1 MSICKSITLS
11 TLVKTKINRCE
22 GGKVMKNVLDIYL
35 KKKGITRSELSK
47 KEELSEQKLA
57 RISKQN
63 PDSYSEE
70 TLELLAKGLATTP
83 AEVLEEL
90 RSIRDSDAL
99 YQVTNINELRQKVK
113 EKEEEFLVEGDFREL
128 LKEIEGSRV
137 SETAE
142 LGFQLGSG
150 GSGTVLAQAVLRVMN
165 FFEEDTKLENLK
177 QDIAQLYTIEFINE
191 EEAKLRLK
199 QLDY

>member
-199 QLDY
+199 Q

>member
-1 MSICKSITLS
+1 
-11 TLVKTKINRCE
+11 
-22 GGKVMKNVLDIYL
+22 MKNVLDIYL
-35 KKKGITRSELSK
+35 KKKSITRSELSK

-70 TLELLAKGLATTP
+70 TLELLAKGLATSP

-113 EKEEEFLVEGDFREL
+113 EKEEEFFVEGDFREL

-137 SETAE
+137 SESAE
-142 LGFQLGSG
+142 LGFQLGSR

-165 FFEEDTKLENLK
+165 LFEEDTKLENLK

>member
-1 MSICKSITLS
+1 M
-11 TLVKTKINRCE
+11 
-22 GGKVMKNVLDIYL
+22 
-35 KKKGITRSELSK
+35 
-47 KEELSEQKLA
+47 
-57 RISKQN
+57 
-63 PDSYSEE
+63 
-70 TLELLAKGLATTP
+70 
-83 AEVLEEL
+83 
-90 RSIRDSDAL
+90 
-99 YQVTNINELRQKVK
+99 K

>member
-1 MSICKSITLS
+1 
-11 TLVKTKINRCE
+11 
-22 GGKVMKNVLDIYL
+22 MKNVLDIYL

-165 FFEEDTKLENLK
+165 FLK
-177 QDIAQLYTIEFINE
+177 KIQN
-191 EEAKLRLK
+191 
-199 QLDY
+199 

>member
-1 MSICKSITLS
+1 
-11 TLVKTKINRCE
+11 
-22 GGKVMKNVLDIYL
+22 MKNVLDIYL

-99 YQVTNINELRQKVK
+99 YQVTNINELRQK
-113 EKEEEFLVEGDFREL
+113 
-128 LKEIEGSRV
+128 
-137 SETAE
+137 
-142 LGFQLGSG
+142 
-150 GSGTVLAQAVLRVMN
+150 
-165 FFEEDTKLENLK
+165 
-177 QDIAQLYTIEFINE
+177 
-191 EEAKLRLK
+191 
-199 QLDY
+199 